1 MVSLVRELGRNR
13 PNRDCSAACGLG
25 SAEVTLL
32 RQVLGLCLSLRVT
45 LAAHCPRGGRRRRA

>member
-1 MVSLVRELGRNR
+1 MRELGRNR